1 MRITSILTDF
11 VKASSKWSDSRIVE
25 VYPQAISKSLH
36 LPSPRERSLIPH
48 LYPQGYRGHLP
59 LLSQL
64 LLPFILPHLN
74 TRRVSHNPLFHPRGK
89 EGDTAALVQA
99 DITAAVDRRMTFC
112 LPHPYPHET
121 PSLRRI
127 REYSQPT
134 KHRLHGHLSFNL
146 LVRRLKT
153 GTIRLKGKIRVSV
166 RQFRSRAPQRDHFL
180 ILVTLTQQDG
190 RNKRMAKSCVWKTW
204 QDNYL
209 QVLSWSSFT
218 KRPVKGRWSL
228 AEQFFQT

>member
-1 MRITSILTDF
+1 MRITSICHA
-11 VKASSKWSDSRIVE
+11 KAWSSYSVSWIAE

-36 LPSPRERSLIPH
+36 LPSLRKRSLIPH

-64 LLPFILPHLN
+64 LLPFILPNLN
-74 TRRVSHNPLFHPRGK
+74 TRSVSHNPLFHPRRK

-99 DITAAVDRRMTFC
+99 DIAAAVDRRMTFC

-127 REYSQPT
+127 RKYSQQT
-134 KHRLHGHLSFNL
+134 KHRLRGHLSFNL
-146 LVRRLKT
+146 LVHRLKT

-166 RQFRSRAPQRDHFL
+166 QQFRSRTPPRKGRAPGFIKIRHLL
-180 ILVTLTQQDG
+180 ILVTLRQQDG
-190 RNKRMAKSCVWKTW
+190 RKKKMAKSCV
-204 QDNYL
+204 
-209 QVLSWSSFT
+209 
-218 KRPVKGRWSL
+218 
-228 AEQFFQT
+228 

>member
-1 MRITSILTDF
+1 MKMQIKVMRITSIGHT
-11 VKASSKWSDSRIVE
+11 KAWSNWSVSWIAE
-25 VYPQAISKSLH
+25 IYPQAISKSLH
-36 LPSPRERSLIPH
+36 LPSLRKRSLIHH
-48 LYPQGYRGHLP
+48 LYPQGYRGHPP

-74 TRRVSHNPLFHPRGK
+74 TRRVTHNPLFHPRGK

-127 REYSQPT
+127 RKYSQQT
-134 KHRLHGHLSFNL
+134 KHRLRGDLSFNV
-146 LVRRLKT
+146 LVHRLKT

-166 RQFRSRAPQRDHFL
+166 QQFRSRTPPRKERAPGFIKISHLL
-180 ILVTLTQQDG
+180 ILVTLTQQYG
-190 RNKRMAKSCVWKTW
+190 RKKTMAKRCV
-204 QDNYL
+204 
-209 QVLSWSSFT
+209 
-218 KRPVKGRWSL
+218 
-228 AEQFFQT
+228 

>member
-1 MRITSILTDF
+1 MITSQNLYLLHSVTLQDLKIPGENLDMKMHIKVTKISSLLTQF
-11 VKASSKWSDSRIVE
+11 AKAWSKWSDSRIAE
-25 VYPQAISKSLH
+25 VYPQAISKNLH
-36 LPSPRERSLIPH
+36 LPSPRKRSLIPH

-121 PSLRRI
+121 PSLRSI
-127 REYSQPT
+127 RKYSQPT
-134 KHRLHGHLSFNL
+134 KHRQRGHLSFNL

-166 RQFRSRAPQRDHFL
+166 RQFRSRAPRREGRQRGL
-180 ILVTLTQQDG
+180 
-190 RNKRMAKSCVWKTW
+190 
-204 QDNYL
+204 
-209 QVLSWSSFT
+209 
-218 KRPVKGRWSL
+218 
-228 AEQFFQT
+228 

>member
-1 MRITSILTDF
+1 MKMQIEVMRITSILTAF
-11 VKASSKWSDSRIVE
+11 AKAWGKWSDSRIAE

-36 LPSPRERSLIPH
+36 LPSLRKRSLIPH

-127 REYSQPT
+127 RKYSQPT

-166 RQFRSRAPQRDHFL
+166 RQFRCRAPPRDHLL
-180 ILVTLTQQDG
+180 ILMTLTQQYG
-190 RNKRMAKSCVWKTW
+190 RKKRMARNCV
-204 QDNYL
+204 
-209 QVLSWSSFT
+209 
-218 KRPVKGRWSL
+218 
-228 AEQFFQT
+228 